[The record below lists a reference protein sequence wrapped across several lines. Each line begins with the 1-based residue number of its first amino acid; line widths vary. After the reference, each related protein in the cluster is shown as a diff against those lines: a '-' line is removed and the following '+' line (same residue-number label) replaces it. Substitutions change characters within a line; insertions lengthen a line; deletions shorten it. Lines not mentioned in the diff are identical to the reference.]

1 MNKLFIVSA
10 IVLFASGASAQQAV
24 APPDAAFMQRAI
36 TSLQTQR
43 NTALD
48 NQAVAEAKATGLTE
62 DLAKANAKIKELED
76 KINPPKKEQ
85 DKK

>member
-1 MNKLFIVSA
+1 MNKFFIVSA
-10 IVLFASGASAQQAV
+10 IVLFASGASAQTTM

-36 TSLQTQR
+36 TSLQAQR

-48 NQAVAEAKATGLTE
+48 NQAVAEAKATGLAE
-62 DLAKANAKIKELED
+62 DLTKANTKIKELED
-76 KINPPKKEQ
+76 KINPPKKDP